1 MVLSHMTRI
10 NPEVTEE
17 WKRPPEGYIDKTADD
32 EDYITTRYG
41 MRAIDRLF
49 SSVDTGVMLPDI

>member
-1 MVLSHMTRI
+1 MTRI

-49 SSVDTGVMLPDI
+49 SSVDTGVMLPVI